1 MLLLNASERTTNSS
15 AEAKRLRK
23 SGLMPM
29 ALITPD
35 KETQMI
41 QANTRDIRDLMKKI
55 EGVPLFS
62 VQVEGA
68 KEPVNVVLKGIQRD
82 DITQAVTHLTVQ
94 QVRDED
100 RVRVSIPLVFE
111 GTPVVVTKGDATIVT
126 NMNKLEVEGVVKNL
140 PSILKIQIGH
150 MASNE
155 RILVGDLELP
165 EGVSALAPAAAP
177 VVSTAGRRR

>member
-1 MLLLNASERTTNSS
+1 
-15 AEAKRLRK
+15 
-23 SGLMPM
+23 
-29 ALITPD
+29 
-35 KETQMI
+35 
-41 QANTRDIRDLMKKI
+41 MKKI

-68 KEPVNVVLKGIQRD
+68 KSPVNVVLKGIQRD

-100 RVRVSIPLVFE
+100 KVRVSVPLVFE
-111 GTPVVVTKGDATIVT
+111 GTPLAVTKGDATVVT

-140 PSILKIQIGH
+140 PSILTVQIGH
-150 MASNE
+150 LASNE
-155 RILVGDLELP
+155 RILVGDIALP
-165 EGVSALAPAAAP
+165 EGVIALAPAAAA

>member
-1 MLLLNASERTTNSS
+1 
-15 AEAKRLRK
+15 
-23 SGLMPM
+23 
-29 ALITPD
+29 
-35 KETQMI
+35 
-41 QANTRDIRDLMKKI
+41 
-55 EGVPLFS
+55 
-62 VQVEGA
+62 
-68 KEPVNVVLKGIQRD
+68 VVLKGIQRD

-100 RVRVSIPLVFE
+100 KVRVSIPLVFE
-111 GTPVVVTKGDATIVT
+111 GTPLVVTKGDATIVT